1 MQSQYTQPLVSGA
14 LSAGISLMDKT
25 SGKHALKRGAAV
37 AGVSL
42 VMGKWVSPYVRSSLP
57 ANMNLD
63 FLSINLTDSALTG
76 AGYLATTNM
85 GLVSD
90 SRSNMNQFLYVSG
103 ADFASRYFLNDYGT
117 SPAYGLP
124 AKKSKN

>member
-1 MQSQYTQPLVSGA
+1 MSQYTQPLVSGA
-14 LSAGISLMDKT
+14 LSAGISLMGDKS
-25 SGKHALKRGAAV
+25 SGKHALKRGVAV

-42 VMGKWVSPYVRSSLP
+42 VMGKWVSPYVRATLP
-57 ANMNLD
+57 VDMNLD
-63 FLSINLTDSALTG
+63 FLSINLSDSLLTG

-90 SRSNMNQFLYVSG
+90 GRSNMNQFLYVSG

-117 SPAYGLP
+117 SPTYGLP
-124 AKKSKN
+124 KKNSKN